1 LELYLKNLSER
12 GFVYG
17 HPSTVDVDVLV
28 RDEEYVI
35 VEVKSRVSKG
45 DVAEISRIGSLYE
58 EKGCE
63 AQAPHNRWIRG
74 QRSC

>member
-1 LELYLKNLSER
+1 
-12 GFVYG
+12 
-17 HPSTVDVDVLV
+17 V